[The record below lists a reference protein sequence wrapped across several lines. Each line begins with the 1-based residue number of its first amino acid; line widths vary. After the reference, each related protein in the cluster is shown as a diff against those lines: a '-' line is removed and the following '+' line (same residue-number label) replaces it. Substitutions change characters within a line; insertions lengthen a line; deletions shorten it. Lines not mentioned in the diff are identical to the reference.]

1 MIAHDERTAP
11 ATAGTGSDPRV
22 GVFVSYS
29 RVDLARAQRIV
40 AALEQRGIRCVID
53 TRDLPYGEKWQNELK
68 AFIRASDTVVFLVS
82 LRSTSSKWCQW
93 ELAQVAAL
101 SKRLVPVVVQ
111 AVPPEQLPGAIGEV
125 HLFPLDDD
133 ADFDARIDALAQ
145 VLLADRAWIR
155 EHTRLGERAGQW
167 LAADRADDHLL
178 TGRALRDAEAW
189 LQRRPS
195 TAPPPS
201 QEQLDYIV
209 AGQARA
215 KRRSRLTV
223 AALSAVVVGA
233 LMLSALAWWQRGAAV
248 DVRAL
253 AEKQRDR
260 ATATAYAARI
270 AQVRSEFDAQR
281 TANGIDILDSLH
293 PVAGEPDARGF
304 EWYALWGR
312 VHDELLSLRP
322 NGAPVSG
329 LAVHPSEPVIA
340 TAAAPRRKPAVGAR
354 IELWDSRSGEKLG
367 ELEGHESGT
376 HTLAFSPDGRWLASG
391 GLNDGSV
398 RLWDWRTRRL
408 ERVLAEPSERPTT
421 VHLLRFTADGRGVA
435 ASLEPLNCR
444 SDAGSC
450 TLMYFAH
457 RVALLP
463 LREGDALAAPDQHD
477 HRSLA
482 MTAGGPWLGDG
493 SHIFRQQ
500 AGAAVI
506 DLKDNDAGVLATSP
520 DGRAVAVG
528 GHTIQILDSA
538 DGRLLDTLPT
548 QPGRV
553 TALAYSADGKLLF
566 SGHGGGLLHVW
577 ATDNYQRLG
586 AFEGHRDQV
595 LALATA
601 AAAGK
606 VVSASADGSV
616 RVWDVAR
623 LHPPAQSAGSALL
636 VAHGSPLAASTDG
649 GSNVGRVVVGSE
661 TGLHLFDLELRR
673 DVAAVPAAM
682 ERHELLGFAAGGESL
697 WFRDGTTQR
706 LARLAPEGCTAQGAL
721 AAASTPAATAASSP
735 APSLPAGRPLA
746 IARDRPLLLLQVA
759 DDTVALR
766 DLQRGTEVARWPSAK
781 LEGAL
786 LDAQGQVLVASHG
799 HPARAELHGGP
810 DWASP
815 RQVLGRVSRV
825 VLAPDG
831 RRAVLWPD
839 EDDGTGAKA
848 PQPAL
853 LETGAAHRWPLDVAR
868 VGEAALSPDGQ
879 RLALADDQ
887 GTVHLYATP
896 AGAAPQKLAQL
907 RVDLAPVGA
916 LAFSADGRRLFS
928 GSEEGRLRIWD
939 AVHGLE
945 LGSVDLGLGRI
956 LALAPAEQANALG
969 AASFRDDVRSVT
981 WLYAPAPVEVELQQ
995 WRVRSADVDRAW
1007 ARVLAAPGKASAE
1020 ALQAALEKA
1029 GARDARATASA
1040 GVRRVLLAQL
1050 RAQLDA
1056 GQGDAAKAMLTD
1068 VDAQALLGAENA
1080 RHLSS
1085 RITGALS
1092 LQLGSQAQS
1101 LERRAKTFVEE
1112 RRTDE
1117 AERAYAG
1124 ALAAMQQQ
1132 RRLTGCLP
1140 PRLVEAL
1147 LDLGVL
1153 RYLGGQHAAAAEA
1166 WQAAVDAA
1174 PDDARPWSNL
1184 GFARFEQA
1192 QFAQALQAF
1201 ERAAALD
1208 AKVADAVGGMA
1219 ITLWRLGR
1227 AKEAKAAMTRVIA
1240 IDERY
1245 GRVKDLREAAQ
1256 WSDAQALAAQELL
1269 ASMR

>member
-1 MIAHDERTAP
+1 MSALPP
-11 ATAGTGSDPRV
+11 ASAGTGADSRV

-82 LRSTSSKWCQW
+82 QRSTSSKWCQW
-93 ELAQVAAL
+93 ELAQVTAL

-133 ADFDARIDALAQ
+133 ADFEVRVDALAQ
-145 VLLADRAWIR
+145 VLLTDRAWIR

-178 TGRALRDAEAW
+178 AGRALRDAEAW

-223 AALSAVVVGA
+223 AALSTVVVGA

-248 DVRAL
+248 EARAL

-281 TANGIDILDSLH
+281 TANGIDILDSLQ
-293 PVAGEPDARGF
+293 PAAGEPDARGF

-312 VHDELLSLRP
+312 VHDERLSLRP

-329 LAVHPSEPVIA
+329 LAAHPLERVIA
-340 TAAAPRRKPAVGAR
+340 TAAAPRRKPAAGAR

-376 HTLAFSPDGRWLASG
+376 HALAFSPDGRWLASG

-398 RLWDWRTRRL
+398 RLWDWRARRL
-408 ERVLAEPSERPTT
+408 ERMLAEPSKRPTT

-444 SDAGSC
+444 SDSGSC
-450 TLMYFAH
+450 TMMYFAR

-463 LREGDALAAPDQHD
+463 LREGDTLAAPDQHD

-482 MTAGGPWLGDG
+482 MTASGPWLGG
-493 SHIFRQQ
+493 NRSIFRQQ

-506 DLKDNDAGVLATSP
+506 DLKDNDAAVLATSP
-520 DGRAVAVG
+520 DGRTVAVG
-528 GHTIQILDSA
+528 GKTIQIHDAA

-548 QPGRV
+548 QPSRV

-566 SGHGGGLLHVW
+566 SGHAGGVLHVW
-577 ATDNYQRLG
+577 ATDNYQRIG

-595 LALATA
+595 LALAPA
-601 AAAGK
+601 AAPGQA
-606 VVSASADGSV
+606 VSASADGSV

-623 LHPPAQSAGSALL
+623 LHPPAQSTGSALL
-636 VAHGSPLAASTDG
+636 VAHDAPLAASTDA
-649 GSNVGRVVVGSE
+649 GSHVGRVVVGSE
-661 TGLHLFDLELRR
+661 TGLRLFDLELRR
-673 DVAAVPAAM
+673 DVAAAPAAM
-682 ERHELLGFAAGGESL
+682 ENHALLGFAAGGESL
-697 WFRDGTTQR
+697 WFRDGATQR
-706 LARLAPEGCTAQGAL
+706 LARLAAEGCTSPQRAS
-721 AAASTPAATAASSP
+721 AAASTPASTPASGP
-735 APSLPAGRPLA
+735 GPGLPAGIPLA

-759 DDTVALR
+759 DDAVALR

-781 LEGAL
+781 LEGAQ

-799 HPARAELHGGP
+799 HPANAALHGGP

-831 RRAVLWPD
+831 RRALLWPD
-839 EDDGTGAKA
+839 EDRGPGAKA
-848 PQPAL
+848 PQPLL
-853 LETGAAHRWPLDVAR
+853 LETGAARRWPLEVAR
-868 VGEAALSPDGQ
+868 VGQAALSPDGQ

-896 AGAAPQKLAQL
+896 ASAAPQKLAQL
-907 RVDLAPVGA
+907 KVDLAPVGA

-928 GSEEGRLRIWD
+928 GSDEGRLRIWD
-939 AVHGLE
+939 AAHGLE

-956 LALAPAEQANALG
+956 LTLAPAEQANALG
-969 AASFRDDVRSVT
+969 VASFRDDVRSVN
-981 WLYAPAPVEVELQQ
+981 WLYAPAPVEVELQR
-995 WRVRSADVDRAW
+995 WRVRNADVDRVW
-1007 ARVLAAPGKASAE
+1007 ARVLAAPGKASAD
-1020 ALQAALEKA
+1020 ALQAALESA
-1029 GARDARATASA
+1029 GARDAGATARE
-1040 GVRRVLLAQL
+1040 GVRRMLIAQL

-1056 GQGDAAKAMLTD
+1056 GQGDAAKAMLAGA
-1068 VDAQALLGAENA
+1068 DAQALLGAERA
-1080 RHLSS
+1080 RQLSS
-1085 RITGALS
+1085 RIDGALS
-1092 LQLGSQAQS
+1092 LQFGSQAQS
-1101 LERRAKTFVEE
+1101 LERQAKTFVEA

-1140 PRLVEAL
+1140 PGSSRRCSTWACCATWAAGTLQPPKP
-1147 LDLGVL
+1147 G
-1153 RYLGGQHAAAAEA
+1153 RRPWMRHPTTHAPGATWASFASSRPSSRKPCRPSSA
-1166 WQAAVDAA
+1166 QRRSTPRSPMRWA
-1174 PDDARPWSNL
+1174 ARPLPSGDWA
-1184 GFARFEQA
+1184 ARRRPRRQ
-1192 QFAQALQAF
+1192 
-1201 ERAAALD
+1201 
-1208 AKVADAVGGMA
+1208 
-1219 ITLWRLGR
+1219 
-1227 AKEAKAAMTRVIA
+1227 
-1240 IDERY
+1240 
-1245 GRVKDLREAAQ
+1245 
-1256 WSDAQALAAQELL
+1256 
-1269 ASMR
+1269 